1 MWPSQTRF
9 SFPTVTTKVLSEL
22 TRPHTSPKL
31 LRMPELPEVEHVVR
45 ALRPIVV
52 GRRIEASEI
61 RLPKLVAPTSTSLFN
76 RKLKGRT
83 IAGVSRR
90 GKYILIELDKDRV
103 LANGRASDTSAGR
116 KYQKLARQQ
125 GLVLV
130 VHLRMTGKFLSLSTD
145 DLLPKHAHA
154 IFYLDND
161 RRLVFCDQRQ
171 FGVMRLATQTRLMKT
186 KGISELAPEPF
197 GENFSLAYLK
207 ETLARSRRTLKTLL
221 LDQTR
226 VLGLGNI
233 YAAEALFRAGV
244 NPFKIAATLS
254 TRRVERLHQAVLD
267 VLTEAISDSSTSRV
281 NLEHANGLSY
291 GEAFERFWQVY
302 EREGEPCV
310 KCGARIR
317 RIAHGGRS
325 TYWCPKCQRR

>member
-1 MWPSQTRF
+1 
-9 SFPTVTTKVLSEL
+9 
-22 TRPHTSPKL
+22 
-31 LRMPELPEVEHVVR
+31 MPELPEVEHVVR
-45 ALRPIVV
+45 ALRPFVV
-52 GRRIEASEI
+52 GRRIVASELK
-61 RLPKLVAPTSTSLFN
+61 LPKLVAPDRPAGFN
-76 RKLKGRT
+76 RKLKGASIT
-83 IAGVSRR
+83 GVSRR
-90 GKYILIELDKDRV
+90 GKYILIELDGNGA
-103 LANGRASDTSAGR
+103 LPNGRASDTRR
-116 KYQKLARQQ
+116 KYQKPARQQ
-125 GLVLV
+125 GLVLA
-130 VHLRMTGKFLSLSTD
+130 VHLRMTGKFLSLSAEEA
-145 DLLPKHAHA
+145 LPKHAHA

-171 FGVMRLATQTRLMKT
+171 FGVMRLVTRERLMKT

-197 GENFSLAYLK
+197 GPDFSLAYLR

-233 YAAEALFRAGV
+233 YAAESLFRARV
-244 NPFKIAATLS
+244 SPFKIAATLS
-254 TRRVERLHQAVLD
+254 SRRIERLHQAILEVLA
-267 VLTEAISDSSTSRV
+267 EAISDSSTSRV
-281 NLEHANGLSY
+281 NLEQSDGFSY

-317 RIAHGGRS
+317 RMAHGGRS